1 MRYNSLLDNTEIV
14 SGKIDIKKF
23 LEGKRS
29 MIAICDDRDYYT
41 VFYKNSLT
49 DNIILIDIENYCRKP
64 FFNPYN
70 RKDPKMIY
78 NVKTN
83 TLYIDDNRYEN
94 IINLEGLKFM
104 TMKDLRIDIEEGINN
119 KIIKIIDNN
128 IDNLN
133 LSTEELNKYDENILK
148 DNKDYKYYKRDAIDH
163 FIYGKGVKGNY
174 ARFRFNQESY
184 TRYQDGFRKVY
195 VSFEGLNIITMIND
209 REYFI
214 NEQVEIIINEF
225 KECIYESIV
234 RNNKILEFI
243 KEIEKDEKYI
253 NAKKVIA
260 AMSDRSMK
268 TLNIEYKK
276 YDKTMKFKIEGGTH
290 ISSNTEG
297 FYISN
302 YRICNNSDRELF
314 KKTFNNNDKYGE
326 DIYLQNIESITY
338 GRKVLYK
345 K

>member
-1 MRYNSLLDNTEIV
+1 MRYNNLLDNTQV
-14 SGKIDIKKF
+14 VNGKVDVKKF

-29 MIAICDDRDYYT
+29 MVAVNDGRDFYI
-41 VFYKNSLT
+41 VFYKSHLT
-49 DNIILIDIENYCRKP
+49 DNIILINIENYCKQP
-64 FFNPYN
+64 FFNPFT
-70 RKDPKMIY
+70 KKEPQMIY

-83 TLYIDDNRYEN
+83 TLYIDDNRYKDL
-94 IINLEGLKFM
+94 INLEDLNFM
-104 TMKDLRIDIEEGINN
+104 SMEDLRSDIEEGINN
-119 KIIKIIDNN
+119 KIVKIIDNN

-133 LSTEELNKYDENILK
+133 LSTEELNKYDENILRG
-148 DNKDYKYYKRDAIDH
+148 NKDYSLYKNEAIDH

-195 VSFEGLNIITMIND
+195 VKFEGLNIITMIND
-209 REYFI
+209 RGYFI

-290 ISSNTEG
+290 ISNNAEG

>member
-14 SGKIDIKKF
+14 SGKIDVKKF

-49 DNIILIDIENYCRKP
+49 DNIILIDTENYCRKP

-94 IINLEGLKFM
+94 LINLEGLKFM
-104 TMKDLRIDIEEGINN
+104 SMEDLRSDIEEGINN
-119 KIIKIIDNN
+119 KIVKIIDNN

-133 LSTEELNKYDENILK
+133 LSTEELNKYDENILRG
-148 DNKDYKYYKRDAIDH
+148 NKDYSLYKKEAIDYY
-163 FIYGKGVKGNY
+163 IYNKEVKESY

-184 TRYQDGFRKVY
+184 TKYLDGFRKVY
-195 VSFEGLNIITMIND
+195 VNFEGLNIITMIND

-214 NEQVEIIINEF
+214 NEQVEIILNEF

-290 ISSNTEG
+290 ISNNAEG

>member
-1 MRYNSLLDNTEIV
+1 MRYNSLFDNTEIV
-14 SGKIDIKKF
+14 SGKIDVKIF

-49 DNIILIDIENYCRKP
+49 DNIILIDTENYCRKP

-94 IINLEGLKFM
+94 LINLEGLKFM
-104 TMKDLRIDIEEGINN
+104 SMEDLRSDIEEGINN
-119 KIIKIIDNN
+119 KIVKIIDNN

-133 LSTEELNKYDENILK
+133 LSTEELNKYDENILRG
-148 DNKDYKYYKRDAIDH
+148 NKDYSLYKKEAIDYY
-163 FIYGKGVKGNY
+163 IYNKEVKESY

-184 TRYQDGFRKVY
+184 TKYLDGFRKVY
-195 VSFEGLNIITMIND
+195 VNFEGLNIITMIND

-214 NEQVEIIINEF
+214 NEQVEIILNEF

-290 ISSNTEG
+290 ISNNAEG

-326 DIYLQNIESITY
+326 DIYLQNIESITH